1 MFFSRLAPVM
11 LVALSL
17 TGCSVGMALS
27 GEETPDLTAV
37 KVGAAKDDVDFQLG
51 VPEKIEE
58 LAEGTK
64 KATYKYEVG
73 NDPNAIRAIGH
84 GALDVASIGLWEFIG
99 TPIEA
104 STGEEREVV
113 ITFDAEERVT
123 RIEQLGYDA

>member
-1 MFFSRLAPVM
+1 MIVRRLAPVM

-27 GEETPDLTAV
+27 GKETPDLAVV
-37 KVGAAKDDVDFQLG
+37 KVGAAKDDVDLQLG
-51 VPEKIEE
+51 APEQIEE
-58 LAEGTK
+58 LDGGAR

-84 GALDVASIGLWEFIG
+84 GALDVASVGLWEFIG

-104 STGEEREVV
+104 STGDEREVV
-113 ITFDAEERVT
+113 ITFDEDERVT
-123 RIEQLGYDA
+123 RIEQPGGGV